1 MTWRFGVIAML
12 AFANI
17 FKGIAEETNSPAV
30 IENLFAAPLPAATN
44 PPPKLLSTLDVRAYV
59 IEGDVPL
66 PVQQFGVLSNY
77 TGKVTMARLREGL
90 EEVRS
95 LYRGSIFSDA
105 MVTLPPQE
113 LTNGIVRI
121 DVVKPGELVTN
132 SLDETITNL
141 FLAPQPGKGTFEVRG
156 YRIDGNTVLPPEEFG
171 VLSNYTGAVD
181 FARLREGLGKLQLRY
196 RELGFATVSVTL
208 PRQRL
213 TNGIV
218 RIKIV
223 EGRLSKIIVEG
234 NRYYSD
240 GNIRRA
246 LPSLTTNI
254 LLNTKWFQPEL
265 DQANLNRDRQIYPV
279 ISPGTAPG
287 TTELELKVKDRFP
300 LHGHIEVNDKS
311 SPGTPLLRLDTAF
324 QYNNLWQRDNQLG
337 VDYNFSPQAYKPPG
351 SVNGFYDSPLIA
363 SYSAYY
369 RVPLNFGGNLRE
381 DLDRQPVTFGF
392 DEVTHKFDLPPATG
406 SPDITFYAARSASA
420 TPVRYG
426 PVSIVFLS
434 TNSHSTF
441 SSQTSDQ
448 TFTFADNLGAKLTI
462 PLREID
468 GVRSAFFIGADF
480 KSYSAPTFSTNT
492 YIAALY
498 ATNAG
503 VPVLEASQSISDSSN
518 TRLSLEYIP
527 LSFGWTATRPDASG
541 VLALSYVQSVFLQS
555 LASAR
560 TNFEVVAGAPGAGGN
575 YTTIN
580 AGLIREQNLF
590 DGWSSVLNLNGQW
603 ASAPLINNEQ
613 FALGGTSG
621 VRGYQEGAIYGDTG
635 WRMLFDL
642 RAPPVN
648 VGYLP
653 AATGDIPAE
662 LRCSLF
668 MDYGQTSLIDRPTTE
683 NLTFPEWGAG
693 FGLFLTA
700 GEHFDARLSLA
711 WALENTPISRAGSA
725 LAYFSVGGQF

>member
-1 MTWRFGVIAML
+1 MTWRFGAIAML
-12 AFANI
+12 VFANI
-17 FKGIAEETNSPAV
+17 FRSMAEETNSPAV
-30 IENLFAAPLPAATN
+30 IENLFAAPLPTATN
-44 PPPKLLSTLDVRAYV
+44 PPPQLLSTIDVRAYV
-59 IEGDVPL
+59 IEGDVLL
-66 PVQQFGVLSNY
+66 PVQQFSVLSNY
-77 TGKVTMARLREGL
+77 TGKVTIARLHGAL
-90 EEVRS
+90 DTVQS
-95 LYRGSIFSDA
+95 LYQGSIFSDA
-105 MVTLPPQE
+105 KVTLPPQNP
-113 LTNGIVRI
+113 TNGIVRI
-121 DVVKPGELVTN
+121 DVVAAGDTVTN
-132 SLDETITNL
+132 RPEETVTNL
-141 FLAPQPGKGTFEVRG
+141 FLKPEPIKGAFEVRG
-156 YRIDGNTVLPPEEFG
+156 YRIDGNTELPPEEFG
-171 VLSNYTGAVD
+171 VLSNYTGQIN

-196 RELGFATVSVTL
+196 RELGFATVNVTL

-218 RIKIV
+218 RVKIV
-223 EGRLSKIIVEG
+223 EGRLSKIIIEG
-234 NRYYSD
+234 NHYYSD
-240 GNIRRA
+240 GNVRRA
-246 LPSLTTNI
+246 LRSLTTNI

-265 DQANLNRDRQIYPV
+265 DQANLNRDRQVYPV

-300 LHGHIEVNDKS
+300 LHGHVEINDKS

-324 QYNNLWQRDNQLG
+324 QYNNLWQRDHQLG

-351 SVNGFYDSPLIA
+351 SVNGFYDLPLIA

-369 RVPLNFGGNLRE
+369 RIPLNFGGNLRE
-381 DLDRQPVTFGF
+381 DLDSHPVTFGF
-392 DEVTHKFDLPPATG
+392 DEVSHKFNLPAATG

-426 PVSIVFLS
+426 PVSVVFIS

-441 SSQTSDQ
+441 SSQTSEQ
-448 TFTFADNLGAKLTI
+448 SFTFDDNLGVKLTI
-462 PLREID
+462 PLREMD
-468 GVRSAFFIGADF
+468 GIRSAFFVGADF
-480 KSYSAPTFSTNT
+480 KSYSAPTFATNS

-503 VPVLEASQSISDSSN
+503 VPVLEASQTISDSSN
-518 TRLSLEYIP
+518 TRLSLQYIP
-527 LSFGWTATRPDASG
+527 ISFGWTATRPDSSG
-541 VLALSYVQSVFLQS
+541 IFALSYVQSVFLQS
-555 LASAR
+555 LESAR
-560 TNFEVVAGAPGAGGN
+560 TNFEVVAGAPNAGGN

-590 DGWSSVLNLNGQW
+590 DGWSSVVNVNGQW

-635 WRMLFDL
+635 WRMMLDL

-653 AATGDIPAE
+653 TATGDVPAE

-683 NLTFPEWGAG
+683 ALTFPEWGAG
-693 FGLFLTA
+693 FGFFLTA
-700 GEHFDARLSLA
+700 GEHLDARLSLA
-711 WALENTPISRAGSA
+711 WALENTSISRAGSA

>member
-1 MTWRFGVIAML
+1 ML

-44 PPPKLLSTLDVRAYV
+44 PPPKLLPVLNVRAYI

-66 PVQQFGVLSNY
+66 PAEQFGILSNY

-90 EEVRS
+90 EKVQS
-95 LYRGSIFSDA
+95 LYSDSIFSEA
-105 MVTLPPQE
+105 TVTLPPQQ

-121 DVVKPGELVTN
+121 DVLEPAGAVTN
-132 SLDETITNL
+132 SLDEMITNL
-141 FLAPQPGKGTFEVRG
+141 FLAPEPKKGTFEVRG
-156 YRIDGNTVLPPEEFG
+156 YRIDGNTELPPDEFG
-171 VLSNYTGAVD
+171 MLGKYTGRID

-208 PRQRL
+208 PRQKL

-218 RIKIV
+218 RVKIV
-223 EGRLSKIIVEG
+223 EGRLSRIIVEG
-234 NRYYSD
+234 NRFYSEK
-240 GNIRRA
+240 NIRRA

-254 LLNTKWFQPEL
+254 LINTKWFQPEL

-279 ISPGTAPG
+279 ISPGVEPG
-287 TTELELKVKDRFP
+287 TTELELKVKDRLP

-324 QYNNLWQRDNQLG
+324 QYNNLWQYDHQIG
-337 VDYNFSPQAYKPPG
+337 VDYNFSPQAYKPQG
-351 SVNGFYDSPLIA
+351 SVHGFYDMPLIT

-369 RVPLNFGGNLRE
+369 RIPLGFGSSLRE
-381 DLDRQPVTFGF
+381 NLDRQPATFGF
-392 DEVTHKFDLPPATG
+392 DEVTHKFNLPPATG
-406 SPDITFYAARSASA
+406 SPDITVYAARSASA

-426 PVSIVFLS
+426 PVSLVFIS

-441 SSQTSDQ
+441 SSQTSEQ
-448 TFTFADNLGAKLTI
+448 SFTFDDNLGVKLTI
-462 PLREID
+462 PLREIE
-468 GVRSAFFIGADF
+468 GVHSAFFVGADF
-480 KSYSAPTFSTNT
+480 KSYSAPTFATNAYT
-492 YIAALY
+492 AALY

-503 VPVLEASQSISDSSN
+503 VPILEASKTITDSSN
-518 TRLSLEYIP
+518 TRLSLQYIP
-527 LSFGWTATRPDASG
+527 ISFGWTATRPDSSG
-541 VLALSYVQSVFLQS
+541 VFAISYLQSVFLQS

-560 TNFEVVAGAPGAGGN
+560 TNFEVAAGAPGAGGN

-590 DGWSSVLNLNGQW
+590 GGWSAVFNMNGQW
-603 ASAPLINNEQ
+603 SSAPLISNEQ
-613 FALGGTSG
+613 FALGGTAG
-621 VRGYQEGAIYGDTG
+621 VRGYQEGAVYGDTG

-653 AATGDIPAE
+653 TATGYIPAE
-662 LRCSLF
+662 LRCSVF
-668 MDYGQTSLIDRPTTE
+668 MDYGRTSLIDRPTAA

-693 FGLFLTA
+693 FGFFLTA
-700 GEHFDARLSLA
+700 GEHFDARLSVA
-711 WALENTPISRAGSA
+711 WALENTVTSRAGSA
-725 LAYFSVGGQF
+725 LAYFSVGAQF